1 MIRNYLTIAVR
12 QLVKQRVYTVLNILG
27 LAVGMAC
34 SLLVIQF
41 IREELRIGSDNT
53 HADRI
58 YRVLRQTVLSGTGK
72 RVSRGS
78 SGGLRQAAIASIPE
92 IDIAVRVPNWNYNWI
107 RYGET
112 LLNRPFTVTDPEF
125 LDMFDIELVS
135 GDPATIYM

>member
-12 QLVKQRVYTVLNILG
+12 QFVKQRAYTVLNIVG

-34 SLLVIQF
+34 ALLVIQF

-58 YRVLRQTVLSGTGK
+58 YRILRRTDLSGTGK
-72 RVSRGS
+72 RVSKGS

-92 IDIAVRVPNWNYNWI
+92 IDRNP
-107 RYGET
+107 RGDLSQT
-112 LLNRPFTVTDPEF
+112 TSCCDPTPI
-125 LDMFDIELVS
+125 L
-135 GDPATIYM
+135 PPWRNA